1 MKLKRKDIATG
12 LVQNMQSLI
21 SDEKTT
27 IHNFSFLSCCKE
39 IRIHG
44 YIWVPYAPVRGIVQ
58 ISHGMTEHIK
68 RYDDFARYLN
78 SKGILVVGHNHLGH
92 GTSINNET
100 DYGYFTEH
108 DAPKAVVC
116 DILKVT
122 HYIKKKYPG
131 VPYFL
136 LGHSMGSFFARRYL
150 IEYGSELDGALI
162 LGTGNQSP
170 LITNAA
176 LLCAKAEKLIFGSR
190 YRSKLA
196 AGLFFGPYNKR
207 FQPVRTPKDWLTKD
221 MQIIDEYLK
230 DPACTFSFTVNG
242 YETMLKNVLFTCNI
256 ENIKKMP
263 KELPVLI
270 ASGEEDPVGN
280 YGKDVKKLYAAF
292 YEAGM
297 KDVSLRLY
305 PNDRHELLN
314 ETDRQE
320 IYQDLWQWIYS
331 RILA

>member
-1 MKLKRKDIATG
+1 
-12 LVQNMQSLI
+12 MQSLI
-21 SDEKTT
+21 SDETTT
-27 IHNFSFLSCCKE
+27 IHKFSFLSCCKE
-39 IRIHG
+39 TKIHG
-44 YIWVPYAPVRGIVQ
+44 YIWIPYSPVRGILQ
-58 ISHGMTEHIK
+58 ISHGMTEHVS

-78 SKGILVVGHNHLGH
+78 TKGILVVGHNHLGH
-92 GTSINNET
+92 GTSINSKE
-100 DYGYFTEH
+100 DYGYFTEKN
-108 DAPKAVVC
+108 AAKAVVL
-116 DILKVT
+116 DLLKVAR
-122 HYIKKKYPG
+122 HIKKRYPG

-136 LGHSMGSFFARRYL
+136 MGHSMGSFFARRFL

-170 LITNAA
+170 LLTNSA

-190 YRSKLA
+190 YRSKLIA
-196 AGLFFGPYNKR
+196 ELFFGPYNKR
-207 FQPVRTPKDWLTKD
+207 FQPARTPKDWLTKD
-221 MQIIDEYLK
+221 RLIIDEYLK

-242 YETMLKNVLFTCNI
+242 YETLLNNIRFTCNI
-256 ENIKKMP
+256 ENIRKMP
-263 KELPVLI
+263 KELPILI
-270 ASGEEDPVGN
+270 ASGEDDPVGN
-280 YGKDVKKLYAAF
+280 YGKDIKKLYAAF

-314 ETDRQE
+314 ETDRQQ